1 MSILFY
7 NICEGK
13 HWWNIKC
20 IVFYVVAHGAMVK
33 ILEVP
38 GFALNVLRI
47 GLMLVKSQ
55 NNLENAMVNM
65 VNMTM

>member
-1 MSILFY
+1 
-7 NICEGK
+7 
-13 HWWNIKC
+13 
-20 IVFYVVAHGAMVK
+20 VFYVVAHGAMVK